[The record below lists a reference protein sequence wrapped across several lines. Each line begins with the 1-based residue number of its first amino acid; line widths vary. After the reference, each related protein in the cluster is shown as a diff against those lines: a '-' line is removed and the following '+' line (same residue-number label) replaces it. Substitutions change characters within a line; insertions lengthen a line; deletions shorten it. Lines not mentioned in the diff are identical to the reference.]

1 MSNLAQQE
9 LEERWYEE
17 GLEIAEIKGYSES
30 SWDLH
35 AESYV
40 RMIKYISL
48 AEKELFKKSRSVRI
62 KNYQE
67 TKVSVSSVSNIIRQQ
82 VSRINSK
89 KIDET

>member
-1 MSNLAQQE
+1 MMKKLKNSMSGDTILMSNLIQQD

-40 RMIKYISL
+40 KMM
-48 AEKELFKKSRSVRI
+48 RSI
-62 KNYQE
+62 HEN
-67 TKVSVSSVSNIIRQQ
+67 N
-82 VSRINSK
+82 
-89 KIDET
+89 

>member
-1 MSNLAQQE
+1 MMKKLKNSMSGDTILMSNLIQQD

-40 RMIKYISL
+40 RMM
-48 AEKELFKKSRSVRI
+48 RRI
-62 KNYQE
+62 YENNERNY
-67 TKVSVSSVSNIIRQQ
+67 
-82 VSRINSK
+82 
-89 KIDET
+89 